1 MEFTI
6 EKATVADAPLIAR
19 GVAMALG
26 IDIEDQSESADVRR
40 NGFCRQIFGELA
52 ARTDSQYSYVNTL
65 KAVTADGQV
74 AGILVSYDGAKLH
87 GLREAFYEVVENCTG
102 KNMRG
107 MSDET
112 DPQEWYLDSL
122 AVWPEYRHQG
132 IGAALLN
139 AGIAQACTAGKPAGL
154 LVDKTNL
161 GARKMYESIGFVRI
175 GDRPFAGIMMD
186 HMRVLSDL

>member
-1 MEFTI
+1 
-6 EKATVADAPLIAR
+6 
-19 GVAMALG
+19 
-26 IDIEDQSESADVRR
+26 
-40 NGFCRQIFGELA
+40 
-52 ARTDSQYSYVNTL
+52 
-65 KAVTADGQV
+65 
-74 AGILVSYDGAKLH
+74 
-87 GLREAFYEVVENCTG
+87 
-102 KNMRG
+102 MRG